1 MIALIVIT
9 SRRHT
14 EFGEVW
20 EGVGVGM
27 GMGMGHELLSTAA
40 YKGIEQ

>member
-27 GMGMGHELLSTAA
+27 GHELLSTAA